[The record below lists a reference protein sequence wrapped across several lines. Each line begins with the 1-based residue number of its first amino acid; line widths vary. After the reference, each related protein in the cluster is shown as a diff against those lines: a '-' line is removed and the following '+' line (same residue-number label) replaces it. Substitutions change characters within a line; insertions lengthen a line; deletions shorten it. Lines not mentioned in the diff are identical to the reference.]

1 MRLEEPPTGYRAV
14 EDARVLAPQL
24 ITLIAREH
32 GVHIAQPAFL
42 PYLPSRTASIED
54 DSMYGEFIP
63 IGKAGRVRMNAE
75 MEMDEVRLATCVA
88 HELWH
93 AGMYQHNPKYRKRYA
108 EPGIIYDALDEGVA
122 LHGEI
127 AGLRSLAIE
136 KGDQRYAQAA
146 DETAQWAPRAF
157 GKAVRKYRHGY
168 RAVRGLLR
176 NGWTL
181 ARIVQEQD
189 QALAQARSA
198 LLKAGLTR
206 R

>member
-1 MRLEEPPTGYRAV
+1 MTMIVR
-14 EDARVLAPQL
+14 D
-24 ITLIAREH
+24 H

-42 PYLPSRTASIED
+42 PYLPSRTTSIED
-54 DSMYGEFIP
+54 DLLYGEFIP

-75 MEMDEVRLATCVA
+75 MEMDEVRLSMCVA

-127 AGLRSLAIE
+127 ASLRSLAIE
-136 KGDQRYAQAA
+136 KGDQRYARAA

-157 GKAVRKYRHGY
+157 GKAFRKYRHGY

-189 QALAQARSA
+189 QALAQARST
-198 LLKAGLTR
+198 LLKAGLGQR
-206 R
+206 